1 MKINRKASA
10 AWMGDLKTG
19 KGHIST
25 ASGALK
31 EMQYAFGTRFESG
44 VGTNPEELIGAAHAG
59 CFSMSLSVKLAEA
72 GLKADRIDT
81 TATVTLEKTDT
92 GFSVTA
98 VHLDVAA
105 DVPGADAAR
114 FEAAAR
120 NAKETCI
127 ISRLLRADITMT
139 AVLRSS

>member
-1 MKINRKASA
+1 MKRKGSA
-10 AWMGDLKTG
+10 VWQGDLRTG
-19 KGHIST
+19 KGTVST
-25 ASGALK
+25 ESGALK
-31 EMQYAFGTRFESG
+31 EMQYAFSTRFESG

-81 TATVTLEKTDT
+81 TATVTLDKTEA
-92 GFSVTA
+92 GFSITA

-127 ISRLLRADITMT
+127 VSRLLRADITMT
-139 AVLRSS
+139 ATLRSS